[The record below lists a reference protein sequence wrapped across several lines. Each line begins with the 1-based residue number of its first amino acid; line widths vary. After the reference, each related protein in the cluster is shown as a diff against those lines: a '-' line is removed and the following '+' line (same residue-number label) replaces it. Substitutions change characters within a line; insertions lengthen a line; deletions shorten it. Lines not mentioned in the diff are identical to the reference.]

1 LQHFQKI
8 SWFGFECFALY
19 TICPSYQELNMLRW
33 IISCFLAVSVLL
45 TSCSNGGSVSAS
57 ASPTASATASSKP
70 PTAIASTPSA
80 SPKPSA
86 SPDNSLEAALAKFV
100 QLKGKA
106 TVELKLKS
114 GTVKIDL
121 DGENAPVTA
130 GNFADLVKRGL
141 YNGLTFHRVVKEPTP
156 FVAQGGDP
164 LGNGTGNFTD
174 PATSQPRYIPL
185 EILPDGAKQPVYG
198 EILPPTQKPKLRHN
212 KGAIAMA
219 RSQFPNSASCQF
231 YLALDDI
238 YFLDGS
244 YAVFGY
250 VTEGMDLVEKI
261 QMGDRI
267 ESITI
272 TQGEENLKQPV

>member
-1 LQHFQKI
+1 MF
-8 SWFGFECFALY
+8 
-19 TICPSYQELNMLRW
+19 RW
-33 IISCFLAVSVLL
+33 IFSCFLAISILL
-45 TSCSNGGSVSAS
+45 TSCSNSSSVSAS
-57 ASPTASATASSKP
+57 ASPSASASASVSSTAKAS
-70 PTAIASTPSA
+70 PTKVADASPSA
-80 SPKPSA
+80 SP
-86 SPDNSLEAALAKFV
+86 NSLEAALAKYV

-114 GTVKIDL
+114 GTVKIEL
-121 DGENAPVTA
+121 DGTNAPLTA

-164 LGNGTGNFTD
+164 LGNGTGNFVD
-174 PATSQPRYIPL
+174 PVTSQTRYIPL
-185 EILPDGAKQPVYG
+185 EILPEGDKQPVYG

-219 RSQFPNSASCQF
+219 RSQSPNSASCQF
-231 YLALDDI
+231 YIALDDI

-250 VTEGMDLVEKI
+250 VTDGMELVEKI
-261 QMGDRI
+261 QVGDRI

-272 TQGEENLKQPV
+272 TQGEENIKQPV

>member
-1 LQHFQKI
+1 
-8 SWFGFECFALY
+8 
-19 TICPSYQELNMLRW
+19 MLRW
-33 IISCFLAVSVLL
+33 IFSCFLAVSVLL
-45 TSCSNGGSVSAS
+45 TSCTNTGGVSAS
-57 ASPTASATASSKP
+57 ASPTSSAIASATASPTASSK
-70 PTAIASTPSA
+70 PTAIATIPA
-80 SPKPSA
+80 SPNPE
-86 SPDNSLEAALAKFV
+86 NSLEAALARFV
-100 QLKGKA
+100 QLKGSA

-121 DGENAPVTA
+121 DGANAPVTA

-174 PATSQPRYIPL
+174 PVTSQPRYIPL
-185 EILPDGAKQPVYG
+185 EILPDGAKQPIYG
-198 EILPPTQKPKLRHN
+198 EVLPPTQKPKLRHN

-219 RSQFPNSASCQF
+219 RSQSPNSASCQF

-250 VTEGMDLVEKI
+250 VTEGMELVEKI
-261 QMGDRI
+261 QVGDRI

-272 TQGEENLKQPV
+272 TKGEENLKQPA

>member
-1 LQHFQKI
+1 MF
-8 SWFGFECFALY
+8 
-19 TICPSYQELNMLRW
+19 RW
-33 IISCFLAVSVLL
+33 ILSSLLAVSILL
-45 TSCSNGGSVSAS
+45 TSCSNGSSVSATSSPTTSAS
-57 ASPTASATASSKP
+57 ASPTASSKP
-70 PTAIASTPSA
+70 PKAIADATA

-86 SPDNSLEAALAKFV
+86 SPANSLEAALAKFA
-100 QLKGKA
+100 QLKGAA

-114 GTVKIDL
+114 GIVKIEL
-121 DGENAPVTA
+121 DGDSAPVTA
-130 GNFADLVKRGL
+130 GNFADLVKRGV
-141 YNGLTFHRVVKEPTP
+141 YDGLNFHRVVKEPTP

-174 PATSQPRYIPL
+174 PTTSQPRYIPL

-198 EILPPTQKPKLRHN
+198 EVLGSTQKPKLRHS

-219 RSQFPNSASCQF
+219 RSQSPNSASSQF
-231 YLALDDI
+231 YFTLDDI

-250 VTEGMDLVEKI
+250 VTEGIELVEKI
-261 QMGDRI
+261 QVGDLI

-272 TQGEENLKQPV
+272 TKGVENLKQPV

>member
-1 LQHFQKI
+1 MF
-8 SWFGFECFALY
+8 
-19 TICPSYQELNMLRW
+19 RW
-33 IISCFLAVSVLL
+33 ILSCFLAVSVLL
-45 TSCSNGGSVSAS
+45 TSCSNGGNVSASATPTASAS
-57 ASPTASATASSKP
+57 ASPTASSKSP
-70 PTAIASTPSA
+70 APTATTSA
-80 SPKPSA
+80 SPKSSPSPEA
-86 SPDNSLEAALAKFV
+86 SLDAALAKYA
-100 QLKGKA
+100 QLKGTA

-114 GTVKIDL
+114 GIVKIEL
-121 DGENAPVTA
+121 DGDNAPLTA

-141 YNGLTFHRVVKEPTP
+141 YNGLTFHRVVNEPTP

-174 PATSQPRYIPL
+174 PVTSQPRYIPL

-198 EILPPTQKPKLRHN
+198 EILAPTQKPKLRHN

-219 RSQFPNSASCQF
+219 RSQSPNSASCQF

-250 VTEGMDLVEKI
+250 VTEGLELVEKI
-261 QMGDRI
+261 QVGDLI

-272 TQGEENLKQPV
+272 TKGEENLKQPA

>member
-1 LQHFQKI
+1 MF
-8 SWFGFECFALY
+8 
-19 TICPSYQELNMLRW
+19 RW
-33 IISCFLAVSVLL
+33 IFSCFLAISILL
-45 TSCSNGGSVSAS
+45 TSCSNNSSVSAS
-57 ASPTASATASSKP
+57 ASPSASASSTAATAKAS
-70 PTAIASTPSA
+70 PTKVADASPSA
-80 SPKPSA
+80 SP
-86 SPDNSLEAALAKFV
+86 NSLEAALAKYV

-114 GTVKIDL
+114 GTVKIEL
-121 DGENAPVTA
+121 DGTNAPLTA

-164 LGNGTGNFTD
+164 LGNGTGNFVD
-174 PATSQPRYIPL
+174 PVTSQTRYIPL
-185 EILPDGAKQPVYG
+185 EILPEGDKQPVYG

-219 RSQFPNSASCQF
+219 RSQSPNSASCQF
-231 YLALDDI
+231 YIALDDI

-250 VTEGMDLVEKI
+250 VTDGMELVEKI
-261 QMGDRI
+261 QVGDRI

-272 TQGEENLKQPV
+272 TQGEENIKQPV

>member
-1 LQHFQKI
+1 
-8 SWFGFECFALY
+8 
-19 TICPSYQELNMLRW
+19 MLRW
-33 IISCFLAVSVLL
+33 ILSCFLVVSVLV
-45 TSCSNGGSVSAS
+45 TSCNSGGNVS
-57 ASPTASATASSKP
+57 
-70 PTAIASTPSA
+70 AIASPSA
-80 SPKPSA
+80 DTTAKPAKVIAEAPKSPQPNNT
-86 SPDNSLEAALAKFV
+86 PENSLEAALAKFV

-114 GTVKIDL
+114 GTVTIDL
-121 DGENAPVTA
+121 DGDNAPLTA

-141 YNGLTFHRVVKEPTP
+141 YNGLTFHRVVKEPSP

-174 PATSQPRYIPL
+174 PTTSQPRYVPL
-185 EILPDGAKQPVYG
+185 EILPEGSKQPVYG
-198 EILPPTQKPKLRHN
+198 QILPPTQKPKLRHN

-219 RSQFPNSASCQF
+219 RSQPPNSASCQF
-231 YLALDDI
+231 YFALDDI

-250 VTEGMDLVEKI
+250 VTEGMNLVEKI
-261 QMGDRI
+261 EAGDRI

-272 TQGEENLKQPV
+272 TKGAENLKQPV

>member
-1 LQHFQKI
+1 MF
-8 SWFGFECFALY
+8 
-19 TICPSYQELNMLRW
+19 RW
-33 IISCFLAVSVLL
+33 IFSCFLAISILL
-45 TSCSNGGSVSAS
+45 TSCSNSSSVSAS
-57 ASPTASATASSKP
+57 ASPSASASSTATAKAS
-70 PTAIASTPSA
+70 PTKVADASPSA
-80 SPKPSA
+80 SP
-86 SPDNSLEAALAKFV
+86 NSLEAALAKFV

-121 DGENAPVTA
+121 DGTNAPLTA

-164 LGNGTGNFTD
+164 LGNGTGNFVD
-174 PATSQPRYIPL
+174 PVTSQTRYIPL

-219 RSQFPNSASCQF
+219 RSQSPNSASCQF
-231 YLALDDI
+231 YIALDDI

-250 VTEGMDLVEKI
+250 VTDGMELVEKI
-261 QMGDRI
+261 QVGDRI

-272 TQGEENLKQPV
+272 TQGEENIKQPV

>member
-1 LQHFQKI
+1 
-8 SWFGFECFALY
+8 
-19 TICPSYQELNMLRW
+19 MLRW
-33 IISCFLAVSVLL
+33 ILSCFLVVSVLV
-45 TSCSNGGSVSAS
+45 TSCSSGGNVS
-57 ASPTASATASSKP
+57 
-70 PTAIASTPSA
+70 AIASPSA
-80 SPKPSA
+80 DTTAKPAKVIAEAPKSPKPNNT
-86 SPDNSLEAALAKFV
+86 PENSLEAALAKFV

-114 GTVKIDL
+114 GTVTIDL
-121 DGENAPVTA
+121 DGDNAPLTA

-141 YNGLTFHRVVKEPTP
+141 YNGLTFHRVVKEPSP

-174 PATSQPRYIPL
+174 PTTSQPRYVPL
-185 EILPDGAKQPVYG
+185 EILPEGSKQPVYG
-198 EILPPTQKPKLRHN
+198 QILPPTQKPKLRHN

-219 RSQFPNSASCQF
+219 RSQAPNSASCQF
-231 YLALDDI
+231 YFALDDI

-261 QMGDRI
+261 EAGDRI

-272 TQGEENLKQPV
+272 TKGAENLKQPV

>member
-1 LQHFQKI
+1 
-8 SWFGFECFALY
+8 
-19 TICPSYQELNMLRW
+19 MLRW
-33 IISCFLAVSVLL
+33 ILSCFLAVSVLL

-57 ASPTASATASSKP
+57 SSPSTTSQS
-70 PTAIASTPSA
+70 PTAIATKVA
-80 SPKPSA
+80 DATPKPS
-86 SPDNSLEAALAKFV
+86 STPQDPLQAALAKFV
-100 QLKGKA
+100 QLKGTA

-114 GTVKIDL
+114 GTVKIEL
-121 DGENAPVTA
+121 DGNNAPVTA

-174 PATSQPRYIPL
+174 PVTSQPRYIPL
-185 EILPDGAKQPVYG
+185 EILPDGEKQPVYS

-219 RSQFPNSASCQF
+219 RSQSPNSASCQF

-250 VTEGMDLVEKI
+250 VTEGMELVEKI
-261 QMGDRI
+261 QVGDRI

-272 TQGEENLKQPV
+272 TKGEENLKQPV

>member
-1 LQHFQKI
+1 
-8 SWFGFECFALY
+8 
-19 TICPSYQELNMLRW
+19 MLRW
-33 IISCFLAVSVLL
+33 ILSCFLVVSVLL
-45 TSCSNGGSVSAS
+45 TSCTNGGSVSAS
-57 ASPTASATASSKP
+57 ASPTASATSSPTASSKP
-70 PTAIASTPSA
+70 TEIATSPA

-86 SPDNSLEAALAKFV
+86 SPNSLEAALAKFV
-100 QLKGKA
+100 QLKGPA

-114 GTVKIDL
+114 GTVKIEL
-121 DGENAPVTA
+121 DGTNAPLTA

-174 PATSQPRYIPL
+174 PVTSQPRYIPL

-198 EILPPTQKPKLRHN
+198 EILPPTQKPKLQHK

-219 RSQFPNSASCQF
+219 RSQSPNSASSQF

-261 QMGDRI
+261 QAGDRI

-272 TQGEENLKQPV
+272 TKGEENLKQPTP

>member
-1 LQHFQKI
+1 
-8 SWFGFECFALY
+8 
-19 TICPSYQELNMLRW
+19 MLRW
-33 IISCFLAVSVLL
+33 ILSCFLAMSVLL
-45 TSCSNGGSVSAS
+45 TSCANGGSVSAS
-57 ASPTASATASSKP
+57 ASPTASAVTSATTSPAASSKP
-70 PTAIASTPSA
+70 AATPA

-86 SPDNSLEAALAKFV
+86 SPENSLDAALARFV
-100 QLKGKA
+100 QLKGSA

-114 GTVKIDL
+114 GTVKIEL
-121 DGENAPVTA
+121 DGVNAPVTA

-141 YNGLTFHRVVKEPTP
+141 YNGLTFHRVVKDPTP

-174 PATSQPRYIPL
+174 PVTSQPRYIPL

-219 RSQFPNSASCQF
+219 RSQSPNSASSQF

-250 VTEGMDLVEKI
+250 VTEGMELVEKI
-261 QMGDRI
+261 QVGDRI

-272 TQGEENLKQPV
+272 IKGEENLKQPA

>member
-1 LQHFQKI
+1 MF
-8 SWFGFECFALY
+8 
-19 TICPSYQELNMLRW
+19 RW
-33 IISCFLAVSVLL
+33 ILSCFLAVSVLL
-45 TSCSNGGSVSAS
+45 TGCTNGGSVSASSSPTASASASATTSAS
-57 ASPTASATASSKP
+57 ASPTASSK
-70 PTAIASTPSA
+70 PTAIATIPA
-80 SPKPSA
+80 SPKPSEN
-86 SPDNSLEAALAKFV
+86 PEIDAALAKFV
-100 QLKGKA
+100 QLKGSA

-114 GTVKIDL
+114 GTVKIEL
-121 DGENAPVTA
+121 DGANAPVTA

-174 PATSQPRYIPL
+174 PVTSQPRYIPL

-198 EILPPTQKPKLRHN
+198 EVLAPTQKPKLRHN

-219 RSQFPNSASCQF
+219 RSQSPNSASCQF

-250 VTEGMDLVEKI
+250 VTEGMELVEKI
-261 QMGDRI
+261 QGGDRI
-267 ESITI
+267 ESIKI
-272 TQGEENLKQPV
+272 IKGEENLKQPA

>member
-1 LQHFQKI
+1 
-8 SWFGFECFALY
+8 
-19 TICPSYQELNMLRW
+19 MLRW
-33 IISCFLAVSVLL
+33 ILSCFLAVSVLL
-45 TSCSNGGSVSAS
+45 TSCTNGGSVSAS
-57 ASPTASATASSKP
+57 ASPTATASASASPTASASASPTASSKP
-70 PTAIASTPSA
+70 TAIATIPA
-80 SPKPSA
+80 SPKPIA
-86 SPDNSLEAALAKFV
+86 SPEEAALAKLV
-100 QLKGKA
+100 QLKGSA

-114 GTVKIDL
+114 GTVKIEL
-121 DGENAPVTA
+121 DGANAPVTA

-174 PATSQPRYIPL
+174 PVNSQPRYIPL
-185 EILPDGAKQPVYG
+185 EILPDSEKKPVYG
-198 EILPPTQKPKLRHN
+198 EILPPTKKPKLRHN

-219 RSQFPNSASCQF
+219 RSQSPNSASCQF

-250 VTEGMDLVEKI
+250 VTEGMELVEKI
-261 QMGDRI
+261 QAGDRI

-272 TQGEENLKQPV
+272 TKGEENLKQPA

>member
-1 LQHFQKI
+1 
-8 SWFGFECFALY
+8 
-19 TICPSYQELNMLRW
+19 MLRW
-33 IISCFLAVSVLL
+33 ILSSFLAISLLL
-45 TSCSNGGSVSAS
+45 TSCNNSSNVAAS
-57 ASPTASATASSKP
+57 ASPTASTTSAAAKP
-70 PTAIASTPSA
+70 SPTKVAEATPSN
-80 SPKPSA
+80 SP
-86 SPDNSLEAALAKFV
+86 NSQEAALAKFV
-100 QLKGKA
+100 QLKGTA
-106 TVELKLKS
+106 TVDLKLKS
-114 GTVKIDL
+114 GTVKIEL
-121 DGENAPVTA
+121 DGNNAPVTA

-141 YNGLTFHRVVKEPTP
+141 YNGLNFHRVVKEPTP

-164 LGNGTGNFTD
+164 LGNGTGNFID
-174 PATSQPRYIPL
+174 PVTSQPRYIPL

-219 RSQFPNSASCQF
+219 RSQSPNSASSQF
-231 YLALDDI
+231 YIALDDI

-250 VTEGMDLVEKI
+250 VTEGMELVEKI

-272 TQGEENLKQPV
+272 TKGEENIKQPT

>member
-1 LQHFQKI
+1 MF
-8 SWFGFECFALY
+8 
-19 TICPSYQELNMLRW
+19 RW
-33 IISCFLAVSVLL
+33 ILSCFLAVSVLL
-45 TSCSNGGSVSAS
+45 TSCSNGSNVSASATPTASAS
-57 ASPTASATASSKP
+57 ASPTASSKSP
-70 PTAIASTPSA
+70 APTATSA
-80 SPKPSA
+80 SPKSSPSPEA
-86 SPDNSLEAALAKFV
+86 SLDAALAKYA
-100 QLKGKA
+100 QLKGAA
-106 TVELKLKS
+106 TVEIKLKS
-114 GTVKIDL
+114 GTVKIEL
-121 DGENAPVTA
+121 DGDNAPLTA

-141 YNGLTFHRVVKEPTP
+141 YNGLNFHRVVKEPTP

-174 PATSQPRYIPL
+174 PVTSQPRYIPL

-198 EILPPTQKPKLRHN
+198 EILAPTQKPKLRHN

-219 RSQFPNSASCQF
+219 RSQSPNSASCQF

-261 QMGDRI
+261 QVGDLI

-272 TQGEENLKQPV
+272 TKGEENLKQPT